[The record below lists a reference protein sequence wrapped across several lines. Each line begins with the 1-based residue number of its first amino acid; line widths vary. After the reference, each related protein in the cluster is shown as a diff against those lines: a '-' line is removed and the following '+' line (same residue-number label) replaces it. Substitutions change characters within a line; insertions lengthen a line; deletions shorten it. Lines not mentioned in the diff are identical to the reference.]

1 MPRALLLDNSDES
14 KYQTLEK
21 INSERLSL
29 RMIEGKEEEEED
41 CWMGPKPLVFYIN
54 G

>member
-29 RMIEGKEEEEED
+29 RMIEGKEEEED
-41 CWMGPKPLVFYIN
+41 CSMGPKPLVFYIN